1 VCVFLFDQVNGDS
14 GNDVELFQVPG
25 VRGCIVANAHP
36 ELLAYYQAQLAADP
50 AGTAA
55 RLHLAASQCSG
66 GIMDALLAFGSVVR
80 GDPQSGLRTM
90 VTQMGLLQS
99 NALAGNLGALSAPGA
114 TWVTPSGRVRDIA
127 SCQQEPVDAAAAGI
141 TWVDGISVR
150 VLTPG
155 AAAAAAPA
163 GSEGSAGNGSDT
175 SVLSPGAV
183 LLVLYELWSFKGQ
196 QRDSSS
202 VRLCS
207 AVVHV
212 AGAGAADGYKLLHLH
227 ESTMAAEATVTQQI
241 LAVVQASHAVQ

>member
-1 VCVFLFDQVNGDS
+1 MFDQVNGDS

-80 GDPQSGLRTM
+80 GDPQLGLRTM

-99 NALAGNLGALSAPGA
+99 NALAGNLGTLSAPGA
-114 TWVTPSGRVRDIA
+114 SWVTPSGRVRDIA

-141 TWVDGISVR
+141 TWVDGISMR

-155 AAAAAAPA
+155 ATAAPA
-163 GSEGSAGNGSDT
+163 GSDGGPSSSDT
-175 SVLSPGAV
+175 SVLAPGSV

-212 AGAGAADGYKLLHLH
+212 VAPGAADGYKLLHLH